1 VIDVN
6 KLTLTQIKQLGIDAL
21 TSVLGPAGMGLFMH
35 QFEMGSGDYTQDRDK
50 ILGNP
55 SIKEIC
61 DRIKQQR
68 QQTEIL
74 DASPKFINQN
84 YVDVSQLTKSQIRQ
98 MGIEALTRSRRLES
112 GFSKSYPDSD
122 SYESFQVLIKLI
134 TVCPQAFIDTSSIRF
149 ALIAVADC
157 GRSIIEPT

>member
-1 VIDVN
+1 MIDAN
-6 KLTLTQIKQLGIDAL
+6 KLTLTQIEQLGIDVL

-68 QQTEIL
+68 QQTEIS

-84 YVDVSQLTKSQIRQ
+84 YIDVTQLTKSQIRQ
-98 MGIEALTRSRRLES
+98 MGIEALTKALGLAGMARFMQIELS
-112 GFSKSYPDSD
+112 SD
-122 SYESFQVLIKLI
+122 DYTRDRDEILGNPTIEEIATEIKQMRQQHN
-134 TVCPQAFIDTSSIRF
+134 P
-149 ALIAVADC
+149 
-157 GRSIIEPT
+157 